1 MVEYGSI
8 TNNARFD
15 IIVSPHNKR
24 RITFPRFF
32 NQRSQS
38 CLILKHMAKGFIG
51 VKEIEKAS
59 FEKLS
64 KEFGYKNV
72 MAAPRLVKVTVSVA
86 TGSAMK
92 KDRKRNELVVDR
104 LAKITGQKPTL
115 RKAKM
120 SVASFK
126 TREGDEI
133 GVAVTLRGDRMFG
146 FLDKVLN
153 VALPRTKDFR
163 GLNRTSVDAIGN
175 MTFGIKEH
183 TIFPEIHD
191 EELKDVFGMAITMVT
206 TAKTKEEA
214 TKFFELI
221 GIPFKKA

>member
-1 MVEYGSI
+1 
-8 TNNARFD
+8 
-15 IIVSPHNKR
+15 
-24 RITFPRFF
+24 
-32 NQRSQS
+32 
-38 CLILKHMAKGFIG
+38 
-51 VKEIEKAS
+51 
-59 FEKLS
+59 
-64 KEFGYKNV
+64 
-72 MAAPRLVKVTVSVA
+72 MAAPRLTKVTVSVA

-92 KDRKRNELVVDR
+92 KDRKRNDIVLDR
-104 LAKITGQKPTL
+104 LMKITGQKATL

-126 TREGDEI
+126 TREGDQI
-133 GVAVTLRGDRMFG
+133 GVAVTLRGARMFG
-146 FLDKVLN
+146 FLDKVFN

-163 GLNRTSVDAIGN
+163 GLNRTSVDNIGN

-183 TIFPEIHD
+183 TIFPEIKD
-191 EELKDVFGMAITMVT
+191 EELKDIFGMAVTLVT

>member
-1 MVEYGSI
+1 MSKSSI
-8 TNNARFD
+8 L
-15 IIVSPHNKR
+15 S
-24 RITFPRFF
+24 
-32 NQRSQS
+32 
-38 CLILKHMAKGFIG
+38 
-51 VKEIEKAS
+51 VKEKQKAS

-64 KEFGYKNV
+64 KEFGYTNV
-72 MAAPRLVKVTVSVA
+72 MAAPHLVKVTVSVA

-92 KDRKRNELVVDR
+92 RDKKRNDLVVDR
-104 LAKITGQKPTL
+104 LSKITGQKPTI

-126 TREGDEI
+126 TREGDPI

-146 FLDKVLN
+146 FLDKVLS

-163 GLNRTSVDAIGN
+163 GVNRTSVDAIGN

-183 TIFPEIHD
+183 TIFPEIKD
-191 EELKDVFGMAITMVT
+191 EELKDIFGMAITMVT

-214 TKFFELI
+214 FKFFEMI
-221 GIPFKKA
+221 GVPFKKA

>member
-1 MVEYGSI
+1 
-8 TNNARFD
+8 
-15 IIVSPHNKR
+15 
-24 RITFPRFF
+24 
-32 NQRSQS
+32 
-38 CLILKHMAKGFIG
+38 MA
-51 VKEIEKAS
+51 EKMMSVQDKQKQAY
-59 FEKLS
+59 EVLA
-64 KEFGYKNV
+64 KEFGYKNI
-72 MAAPRLVKVTVSVA
+72 MAAPRLVKVNVSVA

-92 KDRKRNELVVDR
+92 RDKKRNDLVLDR
-104 LAKITGQKPTL
+104 LSKITGQRATV

-126 TREGDEI
+126 TREGDPI
-133 GVAVTLRGDRMFG
+133 GVAVTLRGARMFG

-153 VALPRTKDFR
+153 VSLPRTKDFR
-163 GLNRTSVDAIGN
+163 GLNRTSVDNIGN

-191 EELKDVFGMAITMVT
+191 EELKDVFGMAITLGT

-214 TKFFELI
+214 TRFFELI

>member
-1 MVEYGSI
+1 
-8 TNNARFD
+8 
-15 IIVSPHNKR
+15 
-24 RITFPRFF
+24 
-32 NQRSQS
+32 
-38 CLILKHMAKGFIG
+38 MAKSAIIS
-51 VKEIEKAS
+51 VKEKEQAA
-59 FEKLS
+59 FATLS
-64 KEFGYKNV
+64 KEFGYKNI
-72 MAAPRLVKVTVSVA
+72 MAAPHLVKVNVSVS
-86 TGSAMK
+86 TGSSMK
-92 KDRKRNELVVDR
+92 RDKKFNDLVMDR
-104 LAKITGQKPTL
+104 LMKITGQKATI

-126 TREGDEI
+126 TREGDPI
-133 GVAVTLRGDRMFG
+133 GVAVTLRGARMIG

-163 GLNRTSVDAIGN
+163 GLNRTSVDDIGN

-183 TIFPEIHD
+183 TIFPEIKD
-191 EELKDVFGMAITMVT
+191 EELKDVFGMAITMGT

>member
-1 MVEYGSI
+1 MTKSAIMSVAE
-8 TNNARFD
+8 
-15 IIVSPHNKR
+15 K
-24 RITFPRFF
+24 
-32 NQRSQS
+32 Q
-38 CLILKHMAKGFIG
+38 
-51 VKEIEKAS
+51 KAS
-59 FEKLS
+59 FATLS
-64 KEFGYKNV
+64 KEFGYKNI
-72 MAAPRLVKVTVSVA
+72 MAAPHLVKVTVSVA

-92 KDRKRNELVVDR
+92 RDKKRNDLVLDR
-104 LAKITGQKPTL
+104 LSKITGQKATI

-126 TREGDEI
+126 TREGDPI
-133 GVAVTLRGDRMFG
+133 GVAVTLRGARMFG

-183 TIFPEIHD
+183 TIFPEIKD
-191 EELKDVFGMAITMVT
+191 EELKDVFGMAVTMGT

>member
-1 MVEYGSI
+1 MMSVQDKQKQAYEVL
-8 TNNARFD
+8 A
-15 IIVSPHNKR
+15 
-24 RITFPRFF
+24 
-32 NQRSQS
+32 
-38 CLILKHMAKGFIG
+38 
-51 VKEIEKAS
+51 
-59 FEKLS
+59 
-64 KEFGYKNV
+64 KEFGYKNI
-72 MAAPRLVKVTVSVA
+72 MAAPRLVKVNVSVA

-92 KDRKRNELVVDR
+92 RDKKRNDLVLDR
-104 LAKITGQKPTL
+104 LSKITGQRATV

-126 TREGDEI
+126 TREGDPI
-133 GVAVTLRGDRMFG
+133 GVAVTLRGARMFG

-153 VALPRTKDFR
+153 VSLPRTKDFR
-163 GLNRTSVDAIGN
+163 GLNRTSVDNIGN

-191 EELKDVFGMAITMVT
+191 EELKDVFGMAITLGT

-214 TKFFELI
+214 TRFFELI

>member
-1 MVEYGSI
+1 MAKSSI
-8 TNNARFD
+8 TSVA
-15 IIVSPHNKR
+15 
-24 RITFPRFF
+24 
-32 NQRSQS
+32 
-38 CLILKHMAKGFIG
+38 
-51 VKEIEKAS
+51 EKQKAA
-59 FEKLS
+59 FETLS
-64 KEFGYKNV
+64 KEFGYKNI
-72 MAAPRLVKVTVSVA
+72 MAAPRLVKVNVSVS

-92 KDRKRNELVVDR
+92 RDKKINDLVLDR
-104 LAKITGQKPTL
+104 LSKITGQRATI

-126 TREGDEI
+126 TREGDPI
-133 GVAVTLRGDRMFG
+133 GVAVTLRGARMIG

-153 VALPRTKDFR
+153 VSLPRTKDFR
-163 GLNRTSVDAIGN
+163 GLNRTSVDDIGN

-183 TIFPEIHD
+183 TIFPEIKD
-191 EELKDVFGMAITMVT
+191 EELKDVFGMAITLGT

>member
-1 MVEYGSI
+1 MLS
-8 TNNARFD
+8 D
-15 IIVSPHNKR
+15 QPIVLHNKR
-24 RITFPRFF
+24 I
-32 NQRSQS
+32 
-38 CLILKHMAKGFIG
+38 MAKSAFKG
-51 VKEIEKAS
+51 VQEIQKES

-72 MAAPRLVKVTVSVA
+72 MASPHLVKVTVSVA

-92 KDRKRNELVVDR
+92 RDRKFNDLVVDR
-104 LAKITGQKPTL
+104 LTKLTGQRPTV

-126 TREGDEI
+126 TREGDPI
-133 GVAVTLRGDRMFG
+133 GVAVTLRGTRMFG
-146 FLDKVLN
+146 FLDKVFN

-163 GLNRTSVDAIGN
+163 GVNRTSVDDIGN

-183 TIFPEIHD
+183 TIFPEIKD
-191 EELKDVFGMAITMVT
+191 EELKDIFGMAITLVT
-206 TAKTKEEA
+206 TAKTKAEA

-221 GIPFKKA
+221 GVPFKKA